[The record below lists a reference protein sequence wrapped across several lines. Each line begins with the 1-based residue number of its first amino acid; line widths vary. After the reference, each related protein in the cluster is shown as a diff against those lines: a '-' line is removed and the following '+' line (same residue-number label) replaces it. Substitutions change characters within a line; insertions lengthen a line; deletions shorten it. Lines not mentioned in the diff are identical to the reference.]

1 MRNRLPRRLLLLAL
15 VLTFGGPVAAEAV
28 SPGPLERCAI
38 PEHLTRMDLLVLST
52 TVLVFLALGEVVV
65 TSHLAQRDRAELA
78 RRIDYHARWVYLS
91 LFGIVLLVTMV
102 W

>member
-1 MRNRLPRRLLLLAL
+1 
-15 VLTFGGPVAAEAV
+15 
-28 SPGPLERCAI
+28 
-38 PEHLTRMDLLVLST
+38 MDLLVLST

-65 TSHLAQRDRAELA
+65 TSRLAQRDRAELA

-91 LFGIVLLVTMV
+91 LFATVLFVTMV